1 MSQCYTVSVVKEER
15 TTPEKT
21 IKTELDGLKEEPMVS
36 EKKVSEEL
44 SEKESG
50 T

>member
-1 MSQCYTVSVVKEER
+1 MFLRYTVSGVKEER
-15 TTPEKT
+15 KTPEKT
-21 IKTELDGLKEEPMVS
+21 IKTELDGLKEEPTVS
-36 EKKVSEEL
+36 EKVSEEL